1 MNARTVIAIST
12 LALTIAAGCTPERD
26 RPPDPV
32 AVRVDGTPTA
42 VLDTIV
48 DAVFDAAGVA
58 QPFQEATLSTK
69 LMGTV
74 TAVLALEGD
83 AVTLGQPLVRI
94 DAVDLAAKETQ
105 AAASV
110 TQAEASHREA
120 TAYATRIRALYA
132 DSAAT
137 KSQLD
142 AAEAGLARAEAG
154 ARVARGAADELAAIR
169 GYAVVRA
176 PFAGVVARRL
186 VDVGAFA
193 APGTPLVT
201 VQDIARLRIEA
212 NASPDVVAR
221 VRRGMTIPATIE
233 GQPVTAVVEG
243 VVPAV
248 SGNMATVNAI
258 VANPGRTMLAG
269 SAATLALPLGS
280 RRALVIPAAAVRR
293 EGDLTGATVRTAD
306 NDALRW
312 IRVGREHDGL
322 VEVLSGL
329 RAGDQIVVPSTPRP
343 ATLGVRN

>member
-1 MNARTVIAIST
+1 MNARIVVSM
-12 LALTIAAGCTPERD
+12 LALTAIAACEPKHD
-26 RPPDPV
+26 RAAEGAPI
-32 AVRVDGTPTA
+32 RVDGTPTA
-42 VLDTIV
+42 VLDTV
-48 DAVFDAAGVA
+48 VEAVFDAAGTA
-58 QPFQEATLSTK
+58 QPFQQATLSTK

-74 TAVLALEGD
+74 TSVLAQEGD
-83 AVTLGQPLVRI
+83 AVALGQPLVRI

-110 TQAEASHREA
+110 TQAQASHHEA

-137 KSQLD
+137 KAQLD

-154 ARVARGAADELAAIR
+154 ARAARGAAAELAAIR

-193 APGTPLVT
+193 APGTPLVI

-212 NASPDVVAR
+212 NASPEVVAR

-233 GQPVTAVVEG
+233 GQAVTAVVEG
-243 VVPAV
+243 VVPAP

-258 VANPGRTMLAG
+258 VANPRRTMLAG
-269 SAATLALPLGS
+269 SAAALALPLGS

-293 EGDLTGATVRTAD
+293 EGDLTGVTVRTAD
-306 NDALRW
+306 SDALRW
-312 IRVGREHDGL
+312 IRVGLERGDL

-329 RAGDQIVVPSTPRP
+329 RAGEQIVVPSAPRP
-343 ATLGVRN
+343 ATLGARN